1 MIEAI
6 EFNTTNKFVSNYEG
20 ITPLVRTGTVKS
32 SSLKSFCNALLLTCS
47 KKFIIENDD
56 EKMRSIDKLET
67 DFKLMHEE
75 NNILS
80 KFYSDLTEKMHSIL
94 NEFYNFI
101 ENNQYKIEENQQVLK
116 LIHTL
121 FDENNFNDNN
131 DDDTSSTKKVDV
143 FITIKGMLTVT
154 VLKKITKLKEHRA
167 FDSLSGIKTLL
178 LKDVKHFLKFQDIL
192 IDEDKSRFI
201 KSNTLLLV
209 EKIFDIASEC
219 IDLPKFDSDTVDNF
233 HFEIATKHFLC
244 NLFII
249 DSKTENIKI
258 ATEYNHKLKSI
269 ILLSFENYFEV
280 VGKLRQSNIINRQF
294 FPYEDIIQSILFQL
308 SGSSREGVIVTLSDG
323 GGGLLTPTC
332 PESENVSASFHATK
346 RGRKQTWLPT

>member
-20 ITPLVRTGTVKS
+20 VTPLVRTGTVKS

-67 DFKLMHEE
+67 DFKLMHQE

-80 KFYSDLTEKMHSIL
+80 KFYVELTEKMHSIL

-121 FDENNFNDNN
+121 FDENNFNENNN
-131 DDDTSSTKKVDV
+131 DDDASTDDAKKVDV
-143 FITIKGMLTVT
+143 FITIKSMLTVT
-154 VLKKITKLKEHRA
+154 VLKKITKLKEHRT
-167 FDSLSGIKTLL
+167 FDSLHGIKTLL
-178 LKDVKHFLKFQDIL
+178 LKDVKQFLKFQDIV
-192 IDEDKSRFI
+192 IDGENEKVRFI

-209 EKIFDIASEC
+209 DKIFDIASES
-219 IDLPKFDSDTVDNF
+219 IDVTKF
-233 HFEIATKHFLC
+233 
-244 NLFII
+244 
-249 DSKTENIKI
+249 
-258 ATEYNHKLKSI
+258 
-269 ILLSFENYFEV
+269 
-280 VGKLRQSNIINRQF
+280 
-294 FPYEDIIQSILFQL
+294 
-308 SGSSREGVIVTLSDG
+308 
-323 GGGLLTPTC
+323 
-332 PESENVSASFHATK
+332 
-346 RGRKQTWLPT
+346 